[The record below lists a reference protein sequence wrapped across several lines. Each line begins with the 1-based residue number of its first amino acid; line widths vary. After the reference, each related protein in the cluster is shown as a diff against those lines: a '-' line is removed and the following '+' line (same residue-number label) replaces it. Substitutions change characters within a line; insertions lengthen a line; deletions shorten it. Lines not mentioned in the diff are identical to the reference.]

1 MPVSLTAV
9 TDDPATRTADTTEN
23 GFVAGLTSG
32 WNALLDF
39 LRWIGTAVGAVLP
52 FLPLVAVAVA
62 GLVGWWLVS
71 RRPRGRGVAG
81 AAQVTLQANDPP
93 DAADVGR
100 SETAAAP
107 TG

>member
-1 MPVSLTAV
+1 V
-9 TDDPATRTADTTEN
+9 TADTTEN

-39 LRWIGTAVGAVLP
+39 LRWVGTAVGGVLP
-52 FLPLVAVAVA
+52 FLPLVAVA
-62 GLVGWWLVS
+62 GLIGWWLVR

-81 AAQVTLQANDPP
+81 TARVTLKVNDPP

-100 SETAAAP
+100 SYTAAAP